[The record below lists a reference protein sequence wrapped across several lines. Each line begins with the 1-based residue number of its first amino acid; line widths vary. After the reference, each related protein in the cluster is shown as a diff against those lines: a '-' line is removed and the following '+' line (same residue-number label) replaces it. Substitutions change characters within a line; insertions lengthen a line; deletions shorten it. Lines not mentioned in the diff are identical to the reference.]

1 MVTGKCNNI
10 ILFQDLIDKNKNLVS
25 KVDEQNYEIAE
36 LKCKIDTLNDIINS
50 EQLDIVGK
58 GSNIASNKIIDLSKK
73 NRQLTA
79 ELQAFKCK
87 YGLLE
92 AQNKI
97 LETESK
103 EKVSGGDGIGDV
115 EYPPEH
121 ELKSQLNGLQAKL
134 GITSSKLCEV
144 LSQNSQL
151 KNDLK
156 LAQKCIQQEIGENMT
171 LTALSQGNS
180 NWRGRAQ
187 QICNLQSKIC
197 ELKIRLSENCATE
210 DKCKPKRE
218 TNKSCEID
226 ALKKDLAIANQTINE
241 LTFKISALKARGK
254 ILNEECA
261 ACKAKSLLLL
271 DKSKLDE
278 EYIKELNVRIY
289 FEIEIILG
297 CIDLCIRCSAK

>member
-1 MVTGKCNNI
+1 MNS
-10 ILFQDLIDKNKNLVS
+10 FQDLIDKNKNLVS

-103 EKVSGGDGIGDV
+103 EKVSDGDGIGDGIGDV

-121 ELKSQLNGLQAKL
+121 ELKSQLNSLQTKL

-171 LTALSQGNS
+171 LQALSQGNS

-197 ELKIRLSENCATE
+197 DLKIRLSENCTPD

-226 ALKKDLAIANQTINE
+226 ALKKDLAIANQTIDE

-289 FEIEIILG
+289 FKETLG
-297 CIDLCIRCSAK
+297 CIDLCIRFSVK